1 MISCK
6 KSEDNPGGYVH
17 AYYPET
23 KCWEGLHILH
33 AVMAIMVSLVF
44 IFIAL
49 VVTLTFYETKTV
61 TSNAGAK
68 YAFLISD
75 S

>member
-6 KSEDNPGGYVH
+6 RSENGYVH
-17 AYYPET
+17 VYYPDT

-33 AVMAIMVSLVF
+33 AVMAVMVSL
-44 IFIAL
+44 IFVIIAL

-68 YAFLISD
+68 YFLYY
-75 S
+75 